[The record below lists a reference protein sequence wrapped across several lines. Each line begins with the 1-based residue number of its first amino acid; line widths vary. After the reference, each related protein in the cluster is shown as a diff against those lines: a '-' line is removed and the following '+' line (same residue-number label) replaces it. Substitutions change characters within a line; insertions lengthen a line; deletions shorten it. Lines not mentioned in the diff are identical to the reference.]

1 MAFTEH
7 TAVADDQI
15 GPQELYVDTGYV
27 DDGYVMGHVD
37 PSEIVNHAVTSSS
50 LTEH

>member
-15 GPQELYVDTGYV
+15 GPQDLYVDTGYV
-27 DDGYVMGHVD
+27 ADWYVMGHVD
-37 PSEIVNHAVTSSS
+37 PTEISNHAVTTAAI
-50 LTEH
+50 TEH